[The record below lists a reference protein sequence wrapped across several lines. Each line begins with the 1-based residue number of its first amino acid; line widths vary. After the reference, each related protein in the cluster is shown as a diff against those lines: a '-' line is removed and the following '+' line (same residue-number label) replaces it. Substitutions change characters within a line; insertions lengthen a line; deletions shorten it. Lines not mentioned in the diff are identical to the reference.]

1 MSVLMLLLVLLGGVL
16 SEPARVCA
24 DTSREATVGAQAE
37 IEELRQEVEALRG
50 LIADLA
56 RQVSRTRP
64 AAPGC
69 VAARGLV
76 AGPSRLRCAG

>member
-64 AAPGC
+64 ALSSYRLPDSLTTWLIACG
-69 VAARGLV
+69 RG
-76 AGPSRLRCAG
+76 